1 MLGLAVGEAL
11 GARHSVPD
19 GAAPL
24 SGGVGTHLALFTV
37 DGLIRASVRQRER
50 GICHPPSIVW
60 HALARWAY
68 GQGIPAPHL
77 YAEWGSGTA
86 SDWPD
91 GWLAEVPALR
101 ERRGSAPATVA
112 ALQRGQ
118 PGTRQRP
125 VTQSTGYHGLIRAL
139 PVGALGTPPHET
151 FDLALDVAALTHG
164 APSGF
169 ITAADAALLAATLLS
184 ADDLSAGIAQAIRTI
199 EIVDPDSHHLDRYAE
214 AAADG
219 DRAPADGAVLRRHG
233 AHRTAISSL
242 SAALYVMTSFPRPE
256 QIFEALDFAGST
268 AGGGVAAVSG
278 ALLGAFHGVDALPVA
293 AVSRLDTAWVTDML
307 ARDLIT
313 ELTQAPGGHD
323 ALEAT
328 KEGTYQTTRVNGADP
343 DWAKRYPG
351 W

>member
-169 ITAADAALLAATLLS
+169 ITAADAALIAATLLS

-233 AHRTAISSL
+233 ADRTAISSL

-293 AVSRLDTAWVTDML
+293 AVSRLDTAWVTDTL